1 MYKLH
6 DTRISSKIGVLIPVK
21 PAASHRAAMRPKLI
35 YRRETVNRFTTT
47 YIGRKEENAMRVGI
61 GYDIHKLVEGRPL
74 VLGGVTIPFDQGLE
88 GHSDADVLCHAI
100 CDALLGAA
108 GEGDIGLH
116 FPDTDPRYKDIDSIY
131 LLSQVYKIIRDKGFS
146 VINIDATVLA
156 ESPKLQS
163 FREAMQ
169 QNIAEA
175 VATASSRVNVK
186 ATTMEGLGSV
196 GKKEGIAAICT
207 ALITSR

>member
-1 MYKLH
+1 M
-6 DTRISSKIGVLIPVK
+6 RI
-21 PAASHRAAMRPKLI
+21 
-35 YRRETVNRFTTT
+35 
-47 YIGRKEENAMRVGI
+47 GI
-61 GYDIHKLVEGRPL
+61 GYDIHKLVKGRPL

-116 FPDTDPRYKDIDSIY
+116 FPDTDPQYKDIDSTY

-146 VINIDATVLA
+146 VINIDATILA
-156 ESPKLQS
+156 EAPKLQS

-169 QNIAEA
+169 QNIAGA
-175 VATASSRVNVK
+175 VGTAPSRVNVK